1 MGASIL
7 HRARE
12 RIGFTVHAAGR
23 QGVSLLLAAGG
34 VTEEIPM
41 ERGGG
46 SLYRAVVEEKGLQ
59 PHYKFL
65 LKGPGGGAFPDPCSH
80 YQPRGVHGFS
90 RVVDHGSYRWGDGG
104 WAGPHWERALIYE
117 LHIGTFTAG
126 GTFRSAAA
134 QLDRLLELGITTV
147 ELMPLTE
154 TPGRWNWGY
163 DGVNLFSVNHNYG
176 SPEELKYLIDR
187 CHQKGLAVILDI
199 VYNHFG
205 PEGSYLAKFGP
216 YVTDRYETPWGAAVN
231 FDDRGCEA
239 MRRMVLE
246 SLRHWIERYHFDGL
260 RLDAVHAIRD
270 RSSPHILA
278 EIAVTA
284 RELEEKLGRRI
295 VIIAESDAN
304 DARLIKAPGEGGYG
318 LDGQWMDDFHH
329 CLHSVLTGEDKGYY
343 GDYGRFE
350 DLEKVYGNYLYT
362 GGYSRFWKKK
372 RGSDAA
378 ALPGERFVVAIQ
390 THDQVGN
397 RARGERL
404 ARLVGYPYLKAA
416 AGLLMMAPYIPM
428 LFMGEEYAEE
438 NPVLFFT
445 DYRDRALKEAVVQ
458 GRREEFASFGWD
470 QLPNPEDEATFF
482 SSRLTP
488 RERWRR
494 HQEQLFT
501 YYRELIA
508 LRRGH
513 PALSTPDKEETA
525 VRAERESRLLRI
537 SRGGEG
543 RAITALANLGGDT
556 LEVALPRGREIFNSE
571 ARRYGGRESGGEAA
585 GRATGGGERTL
596 LPGHFLIC
604 ELE

>member
-7 HRARE
+7 DRARE
-12 RIGFTVHAAGR
+12 RIGFTVYAEGR
-23 QGVSLLLAAGG
+23 QAVSLLLAAGG
-34 VTEEIPM
+34 EVREIPM
-41 ERGGG
+41 ARSG
-46 SLYRAVVEEKGLQ
+46 SFYRCEVEGMGLQ

-65 LKGPGGGAFPDPCSH
+65 LKGPGGGAFPDPWSH
-80 YQPRGVHGFS
+80 YQPGGVHGFS
-90 RVVDHGSYRWGDGG
+90 RVVDHEAYRWADGG

-134 QLDRLLELGITTV
+134 KLDHLLELGINTV

-176 SPEELKYLIDR
+176 SPAELKRFVDR
-187 CHQKGLAVILDI
+187 CHQKGLAVLLDI

-205 PEGSYLAKFGP
+205 PEGNYLAKFGP
-216 YVTDRYETPWGAAVN
+216 YFTEKYDTPWGAAVN
-231 FDDRGCEA
+231 FDDGGCA
-239 MRRMVLE
+239 AVRRMVLG

-260 RLDAVHAIRD
+260 RLDAVHAIKD
-270 RSSPHILA
+270 ESGPHILE
-278 EIAVTA
+278 EIAAAA
-284 RELEEKLGRRI
+284 RQLEKKLGRRI
-295 VIIAESDAN
+295 VIIAETDAN
-304 DARLIKAPGEGGYG
+304 DVQLIRGTGEGGYG

-329 CLHSVLTGEDKGYY
+329 CVHSLLTGEEKGYY
-343 GDYGRFE
+343 QDYGRFK
-350 DLEKVYGNYLYT
+350 DLEKVYVNYLYT
-362 GGYSRFWKKK
+362 GQYSHFWKKK

-378 ALPGERFVVAIQ
+378 ALPGGRFVAAIQ

-404 ARLVGYPYLKAA
+404 SRLVELPYLKAA

-438 NPVLFFT
+438 NPFLFFT
-445 DYRDRALKEAVVQ
+445 DYHDPGLKKAVVK
-458 GRREEFASFGWD
+458 GRREEFASFGWSGV
-470 QLPNPEDEATFF
+470 PNPEDEDTFF
-482 SSRLTP
+482 RSRLTP

-494 HQEQLFT
+494 HQEQIFT

-508 LRRGH
+508 LRRSH
-513 PALSTPDKEETA
+513 PALAQPDKRGTA
-525 VRAERESRLLRI
+525 VKAEPESRLVRI
-537 SRGGEG
+537 TRRGGGGE
-543 RAITALANLGGDT
+543 ITALANLSGVIIG
-556 LEVALPRGREIFNSE
+556 AAPLPGREIFNSE
-571 ARRYGGRESGGEAA
+571 APRYGGRKNGESAGAA
-585 GRATGGGERTL
+585 STVRQL

-604 ELE
+604 EIE